1 MERLTNI
8 CIGFLIAVV
17 LIAVYFLVKDT
28 VNNHRE
34 VNELRLKSIAKK
46 ECDRIMGSI
55 YWHNIIGLEQ
65 YVNKLVESKLAE
77 KEGENENKNP

>member
-1 MERLTNI
+1 MERLTDI

-34 VNELRLKSIAKK
+34 ANELRLKSIAKK

-55 YWHNIIGLEQ
+55 YWYNIIGLEQ

-77 KEGENENKNP
+77 KEGEHENKNP

>member
-65 YVNKLVESKLAE
+65 YVNKLVDSKLAE
-77 KEGENENKNP
+77 KEGENEAAEL